1 MKKKSLILH
10 NNKAETEEF
19 KRPNHPDFMTSSE
32 LKALEWSGVRQEKIT
47 GATEFWIGGEI
58 VKLVTSE
65 DIKINPKAIQLAHAE
80 LFGLYPENE

>member
-1 MKKKSLILH
+1 MKKTNVLIKH
-10 NNKAETEEF
+10 NAETEEF

-32 LKALEWSGVRQEKIT
+32 LKALEWSGVRQEKIS

-65 DIKINPKAIQLAHAE
+65 DIKLNPKAIQLAHAE
-80 LFGLYPENE
+80 LFGLYPENNT